1 MSKVMTNRTEF
12 TFMCTRCGEKAAVV
26 KQGRKVFLC
35 AVCASDAMWHDMV
48 GVIINGPDAARE
60 DDGGRQ
66 S

>member
-1 MSKVMTNRTEF
+1 MSTVMSKRTEF

-35 AVCASDAMWHDMV
+35 APCASDAMWQDMV
-48 GVIINGPDAARE
+48 GVIIRRPDTARE
-60 DDGGRQ
+60 DDGSLQ